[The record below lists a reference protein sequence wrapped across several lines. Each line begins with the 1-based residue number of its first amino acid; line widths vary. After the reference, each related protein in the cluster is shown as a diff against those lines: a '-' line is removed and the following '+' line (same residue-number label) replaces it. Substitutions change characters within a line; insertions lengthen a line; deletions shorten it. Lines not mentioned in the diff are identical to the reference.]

1 MPGDGWWARRYR
13 AFAHPTRISIVE
25 PEMHHVAVGDDVFL
39 AFQPKLA
46 GFAGAGLAVQRDV
59 IGIGD
64 GLGPDEALFEIG
76 MDHAGRRR
84 PLGAAVDGPG
94 AGLLRADGE
103 IGDEVEQLVAGADQA
118 VEAGLFEAQRLQKL
132 DALLA

>member
-13 AFAHPTRISIVE
+13 AFAHPTRISIIE
-25 PEMHHVAVGDDVFL
+25 PEMHYVAVGDDVFL
-39 AFQPKLA
+39 TFQPELA
-46 GFAGAGLAVQRDV
+46 CVARAGLAVQRDV

-64 GLGPDEALFEIG
+64 GLGPDVALFEIG

-94 AGLLRADGE
+94 AGLLRAAGE

-118 VEAGLFEAQRLQKL
+118 VEASFFETQRLQEL
-132 DALLA
+132 GALLA